1 MVCGPSLPPA
11 PAGAQRPKEAQL
23 LRQCECRPPLHP
35 HWGVLIAGTTVR
47 AAWNVK
53 GVQEAAE
60 TEPELWRASGE
71 FYYWWVV
78 HCSWRPCSP
87 AVTIILRFLLEVFR
101 N

>member
-1 MVCGPSLPPA
+1 MVLHC
-11 PAGAQRPKEAQL
+11 L
-23 LRQCECRPPLHP
+23 LHLLELRDLRKLSYSVVSVNAVLLLHP

-60 TEPELWRASGE
+60 TEPELRRASVE

-78 HCSWRPCSP
+78 HCSWRPCLP
-87 AVTIILRFLLEVFR
+87 AVTIILRFLLEFFR